1 MKLTNW
7 QRESSRRKVI
17 TLMRSS
23 ARASSVSWPKATVA
37 ADTAPASAP
46 MIVSPSSFR
55 VSSIGD
61 TRSALDRA
69 GAADL
74 LLQQHH
80 AIEQRLGRGRTAGHV
95 NVDRHDTVASTH
107 DRIGI
112 VIVAAAI
119 GAGAHGDHVA
129 RLLSL
134 FLFGRAWMRPY

>member
-7 QRESSRRKVI
+7 QRGSSRKNVI

-23 ARASSVSWPKATVA
+23 ARASSVSWPNATVDA
-37 ADTAPASAP
+37 ETAPPNAP
-46 MIVSPSSFR
+46 TIVSPSSFR

-61 TRSALDRA
+61 PRSALDRA

-95 NVDRHDTVASTH
+95 DIDRHDA
-107 DRIGI
+107 
-112 VIVAAAI
+112 VAAAHDRVGVMVVAAAV
-119 GAGAHGDHVA
+119 GAGAQI
-129 RLLSL
+129 
-134 FLFGRAWMRPY
+134 GRE

>member
-7 QRESSRRKVI
+7 QRGSSRRNVI

-23 ARASSVSWPKATVA
+23 ARASMVSWPNATVEA
-37 ADTAPASAP
+37 VTAPASAP
-46 MIVSPSSFR
+46 AIVSPTSFR

-61 TRSALDRA
+61 ARSALDRA

-80 AIEQRLGRGRTAGHV
+80 AVEQRLGRGRAAGHID
-95 NVDRHDTVASTH
+95 VDRHDAVASAH

-112 VIVAAAI
+112 MIVAAA
-119 GAGAHGDHVA
+119 V
-129 RLLSL
+129 
-134 FLFGRAWMRPY
+134 